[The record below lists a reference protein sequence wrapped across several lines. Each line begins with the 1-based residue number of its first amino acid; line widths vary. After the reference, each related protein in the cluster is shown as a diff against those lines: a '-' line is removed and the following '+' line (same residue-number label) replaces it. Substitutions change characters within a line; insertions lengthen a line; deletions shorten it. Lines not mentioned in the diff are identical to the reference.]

1 MCPIPQRPWRRPK
14 GSWPNPRLPFQTTP
28 AATGCWDVEILT
40 KRAPQ
45 GIAECERALE
55 LDRNL
60 ATAPMPLSDLAKF
73 SSVAP
78 KRQIVGLAPR
88 PERYQC
94 PYMEEFCRPCEDAS
108 RQVMTAQSRGF
119 DERSKSAEI
128 IWSHTLNLAAARAQ
142 LGRLDEARSSAKA
155 GLAVNPTFTVSRT
168 HSAWTAMSDDTT
180 YLAQVERR
188 LLGGQRKAGLPKG

>member
-1 MCPIPQRPWRRPK
+1 
-14 GSWPNPRLPFQTTP
+14 
-28 AATGCWDVEILT
+28 LT

-60 ATAPMPLSDLAKF
+60 ATAPMPLSDLARF
-73 SSVAP
+73 SSAAP

-94 PYMEEFCRPCEDAS
+94 PYMEEFCRLCEDAS

-119 DERSKSAEI
+119 DERLKSAEI

-155 GLAVNPTFTVSRT
+155 GLAVNPTFTISRT

-188 LLGGQRKAGLPKG
+188 LLGGQRKAGLPQG